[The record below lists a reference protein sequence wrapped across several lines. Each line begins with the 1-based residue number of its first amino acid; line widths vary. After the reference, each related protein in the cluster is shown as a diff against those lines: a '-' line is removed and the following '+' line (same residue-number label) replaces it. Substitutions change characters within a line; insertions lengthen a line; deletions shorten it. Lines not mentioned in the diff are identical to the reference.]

1 MSMEEPMES
10 HGIDALAGRVER
22 LERECRL
29 WRRAGAAVLIGSL
42 ALIGGVAATRE
53 PDELKVE
60 RLIIRSRDDDSK
72 GILLSALD
80 GPPSLV
86 FFSEGQEKLVV
97 TLSPEGSPTL
107 SFDDAG
113 KSGLMLGL
121 SRNGAPIL
129 NFNDENQK
137 RRISLG
143 IFPQVG
149 PMISVL
155 DEKNKVLFQAP

>member
-1 MSMEEPMES
+1 METP
-10 HGIDALAGRVER
+10 GYDALARRVER

-29 WRRAGAAVLIGSL
+29 WKRAGAAVLLG
-42 ALIGGVAATRE
+42 ALTLIVGVAATRA
-53 PDELKVE
+53 PDELTVE
-60 RLIIRSRDDDSK
+60 RLIIRSRDDASK
-72 GILLSALD
+72 GMLLSALD

-86 FFSEGQEKLVV
+86 FFSEGQQKLVV
-97 TLSPEGSPTL
+97 SLSAEGSPTL

-113 KSGLMLGL
+113 KSGMMLGL
-121 SRNGAPIL
+121 SRNGAPVL
-129 NFNDENQK
+129 NFNDENQR

-155 DEKNKVLFQAP
+155 DEKNKVIFQAP